1 MEVDHDDLGRS
12 RSDTCLSLHFAR
24 KLQGAV
30 IALEATMNTII
41 LLAFLFVIAGVFIY
55 LGTIYNGLVAIKND
69 IDKAWAN
76 IDVLLKQRHDE
87 LSKLLDVTKGYANF
101 ERDTLTKI
109 TQARSQYQ
117 QATTID
123 QKAQAD
129 QSMTSALRGFFAVA
143 ENYPDLKA
151 NANFQ
156 QLEQRITALENQI
169 ADRREFYND
178 SVNTY
183 NIRIQQVPDT
193 FVAAFMRLTPRM
205 MLKIDDADK
214 TDVAMSF
221 GAGQ

>member
-1 MEVDHDDLGRS
+1 MNL
-12 RSDTCLSLHFAR
+12 
-24 KLQGAV
+24 V
-30 IALEATMNTII
+30 ILVG
-41 LLAFLFVIAGVFIY
+41 FLFVMVAMVGY
-55 LGTIYNGLVAIKND
+55 LITLYNGLVTLKND

-87 LSKLLDVTKGYANF
+87 LSKLLDVTKGYMEF

-117 QATTID
+117 RAVTVD
-123 QKAQAD
+123 EKAQAD

-151 NANFQ
+151 NANFML
-156 QLEQRITALENQI
+156 LEQRITQLENQI

-178 SVNTY
+178 SVNTF

-193 FVAAFMRLTPRM
+193 FVASFMRLTPRT
-205 MLKIDDADK
+205 MLKVDEGDKADVK
-214 TDVAMSF
+214 MSF
-221 GAGQ
+221 AQGQ